1 MGRAK
6 RPANIVL
13 NMVTVVFGDDTIQFK
28 PVQTELTDLQNFV
41 EDRHDGCR
49 FGIHDDLTRLFKN
62 WDNSDH
68 SGLSLEDRLLK
79 SLGDFRLKLLAYISN
94 SREDVTEPMKNLLK
108 VLFELRIRML
118 ELQTIP
124 NMLITLN
131 RPEMGLHP
139 KLQQELIK
147 VLLPICS
154 RFSIPILIV
163 TDSVFVLRAVEV
175 YRSNHE
181 YTYGFQLIKVGCNDK
196 RELTF
201 EDCTAYPEGVWRE
214 FAYVLQACED
224 DYYRYE

>member
-6 RPANIVL
+6 RQPNIVL
-13 NMVTVVFGDDTIQFK
+13 NMVTVVFSDDTIQFK

-49 FGIHDDLTRLFKN
+49 FGIHDDLIRLFKN
-62 WDNSDH
+62 WGNSDH

-94 SREDVTEPMKNLLK
+94 SREDVTEPIKNLLK
-108 VLFELRIRML
+108 VLFELRIHML

-154 RFSIPILIV
+154 RFNIPILIV

-181 YTYGFQLIKVGCNDK
+181 YIYTDFN
-196 RELTF
+196 
-201 EDCTAYPEGVWRE
+201 
-214 FAYVLQACED
+214 
-224 DYYRYE
+224 